1 MKISQILKKVF
12 KQIYSEA
19 NDNINAK
26 EQSSRTRNSFK
37 CFKDTFWKLTNCL
50 TAGNALIF
58 YRLWERRHNA
68 IYSVLHSPSSG

>member
-37 CFKDTFWKLTNCL
+37 CFKDTF
-50 TAGNALIF
+50 
-58 YRLWERRHNA
+58 
-68 IYSVLHSPSSG
+68 